1 MVRAKNGQVYYTTEL
16 ALGQLINAGT
26 SKLGTNP
33 LGKESLYPQ
42 EYAPELLCGIARR
55 DTRQALGIG
64 DELPFRGED
73 LWNAWE
79 LTWLDESGRPA
90 AATATLRVPVNS
102 DKIVES
108 KSLKLYLNSFSMS
121 RYVTTSELRQTIA
134 TDLSKITGSDV
145 IVTLTTASESVI
157 DTIDEFPGTCI
168 DDSKGDYTATE
179 VDPAVLESNRTE
191 VVNEELHSHLLRS
204 NCPVTHQPDL
214 GSVLIRYRGPQID
227 KTALLQYVVSF
238 RQHNDF
244 HEACVE
250 RMFVDIKRHCEP
262 KMLTVYARY
271 TRRGGIDI
279 NPFRSDFEDAAAN
292 IRLWRQ

>member
-16 ALGQLINAGT
+16 ALGQLINTGNLD
-26 SKLGTNP
+26 LGTNP

-55 DTRQALGIG
+55 DTRQALGMG
-64 DELPFRGED
+64 DALPFRGED

-90 AATATLRVPVNS
+90 VATATLRVPVDS
-102 DKIVES
+102 EYIVES
-108 KSLKLYLNSFSMS
+108 KSLKLYLNSFTMS
-121 RYVTTSELRQTIA
+121 HYGTKSELQQTIA
-134 TDLSKITGSDV
+134 TDLGKITGSDV
-145 IVTLTTASESVI
+145 IVTLTAASESVI
-157 DTIDEFPGTCI
+157 DTIDELSGTCI
-168 DDSKGDYTATE
+168 DSSEGDYSATE
-179 VDPAVLESNRTE
+179 VDATVLESNSHE
-191 VVNEELHSHLLRS
+191 IVSEELHSHLLRS
-204 NCPVTHQPDL
+204 NCPVTNQPDL

-238 RQHNDF
+238 RQHKDF

-250 RMFVDIKRHCEP
+250 RMFVDIKQHCAPET
-262 KMLTVYARY
+262 LSVYARY

-279 NPFRSDFEDAAAN
+279 NPFRSDYEDVAAN